1 MKCFLCFFDIQ
12 KISDFIIK
20 FDKKTFAL
28 AGAALFLTAGLSVGS
43 AMAYFTTYTQ
53 VSGGVALNLGTTS
66 TTPEETVED
75 WTKHVTIENTGDTDC
90 FVRVRA
96 FAGSQYQDGLVY
108 SGENWTLAADGYY
121 YYSQVLSPGETSG
134 ELLITIDNQDS
145 DQSFNVIVVQES
157 APVIYDENGNP
168 TGDWDHI
175 LDSARDSY
183 DGNEEVGA

>member
-1 MKCFLCFFDIQ
+1 MKKSLN
-12 KISDFIIK
+12 
-20 FDKKTFAL
+20 KKTLGL

-53 VSGGVALNLGTTS
+53 VSGGVSLSLGTTS
-66 TTPEETVED
+66 TIPEETVED
-75 WTKHVTIENTGDTDC
+75 WTKHVTIENTGDIDC

-96 FAGSQYQDGLVY
+96 FAGSQYQNSLVY
-108 SGENWTLAADGYY
+108 SGENWSLAADGYY
-121 YYSQVLSPGETSG
+121 YYSEILSPGETSG
-134 ELLITIDNQDS
+134 ELLIAIDNMES
-145 DQSFNVIVVQES
+145 NQSFNVIVVQES

-175 LDSARDSY
+175 LDSGESVY